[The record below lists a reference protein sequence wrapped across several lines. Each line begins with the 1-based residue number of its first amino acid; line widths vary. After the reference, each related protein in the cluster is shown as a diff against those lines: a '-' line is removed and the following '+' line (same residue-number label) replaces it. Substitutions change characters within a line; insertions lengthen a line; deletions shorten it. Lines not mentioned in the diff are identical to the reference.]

1 MIIILSNSAQDLPV
15 LYSAIPF
22 LYKNCR
28 MGLSENPF
36 AAFGLDKVPQSSDN
50 ALINALLDLY
60 PSTNPFRYVPGLPL
74 MPYDTSLS
82 SIIETY
88 DAGGEIVYFNYFS
101 YPFVLELPFPT

>member
-1 MIIILSNSAQDLPV
+1 
-15 LYSAIPF
+15 
-22 LYKNCR
+22 